1 MFSESLDH
9 IDQSLSLWHCYA
21 CSARWLNG
29 ISLLLAS
36 FFIKISMCEYRPILW
51 PSYLRGKQ
59 MSQTI
64 LISELSYY
72 FVFKCLLTLT
82 DEAAETPSKHA
93 LMGSI
98 AQGWEH
104 WPCKPGVV
112 SSNLAGA
119 CFRWGR
125 CCDTSGEQPRCPS
138 LKLHKTEMNVDM

>member
-9 IDQSLSLWHCYA
+9 IDQTLSLWHCYA

-36 FFIKISMCEYRPILW
+36 FFIKISMYEYRPILW

-72 FVFKCLLTLT
+72 FVFKCLLMLT
-82 DEAAETPSKHA
+82 DEAASKHA

-119 CFRWGR
+119 CFR
-125 CCDTSGEQPRCPS
+125 CCDTSGEQPRGPS
-138 LKLHKTEMNVDM
+138 LKLHKTKTEINVDM